1 MDHMAENEEVSAG
14 ASAPQSGSRPSF
26 VAPTGKNN
34 GSCDSA
40 AASEKKLYPVKLIFY
55 ELPAEGKVEVL
66 LYPFCDASWSSGS
79 RGLGVA
85 QISVEAPRGAVIP
98 ARRLVVN
105 RNRISFATDN
115 SCDELRLSLYL
126 NTSER
131 LIQGCI
137 DLSTGGWVELRSAFD
152 ETNIARRGSFALMLE
167 GMS

>member
-40 AASEKKLYPVKLIFY
+40 AASEKKLYPFKLIFY

-152 ETNIARRGSFALMLE
+152 ETNIVRRGSFALMLE

>member
-1 MDHMAENEEVSAG
+1 
-14 ASAPQSGSRPSF
+14 
-26 VAPTGKNN
+26 
-34 GSCDSA
+34 
-40 AASEKKLYPVKLIFY
+40 
-55 ELPAEGKVEVL
+55 
-66 LYPFCDASWSSGS
+66 
-79 RGLGVA
+79 
-85 QISVEAPRGAVIP
+85 
-98 ARRLVVN
+98 LVVN

-152 ETNIARRGSFALMLE
+152 ETNIVRRGSFALMLE